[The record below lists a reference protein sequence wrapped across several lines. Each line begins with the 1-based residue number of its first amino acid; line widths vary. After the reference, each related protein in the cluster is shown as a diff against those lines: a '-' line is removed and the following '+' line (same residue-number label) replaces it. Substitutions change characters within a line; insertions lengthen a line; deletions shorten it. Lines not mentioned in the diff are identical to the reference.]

1 MIGRPEAKQE
11 AAMESTTKPLAYAPD
26 SRSTELAQPHR
37 ARNRPLRYWLA
48 LILRHGLLIGVSLL
62 FMVPFYWMVISSLKT
77 QTTVFTSPVQWW
89 PSSLQ
94 WHNYLEAATYPGFP
108 FLRFMWNSFYY
119 ASLVTL
125 GTVLSC
131 AAVGYGF
138 ARLRFPGRDALFAIT
153 VATLMIPSIVT
164 LIPTFVIFK
173 NLGWIGGYAPLIVP
187 SFFGSAFFI
196 FMMRQFFLGLPKE
209 LDDAA
214 RVDGAS
220 EFRIFWQIMLPLV
233 RPALLVMAVFTF
245 MWTWQEF
252 FGPLVYLQDSEKF
265 PLSLGL
271 FNFRF
276 RRNTEWHLMMA
287 GATLATLPLILMFF
301 VAQRY
306 FLEGIKLTGIKG

>member
-1 MIGRPEAKQE
+1 MQTIIE
-11 AAMESTTKPLAYAPD
+11 PLASSPAVRLTE
-26 SRSTELAQPHR
+26 SVQQRRSGR
-37 ARNRPLRYWLA
+37 RPARYWLGVA
-48 LILRHGLLIGVSLL
+48 TRHGLLIMVSI
-62 FMVPFYWMVISSLKT
+62 FFVTPFYWMVITSLKT
-77 QTTVFTSPVQWW
+77 ATTVFTTPVQWW
-89 PSSLQ
+89 PSSLH
-94 WHNYLEAATYPGFP
+94 WENYITAANYPSFP

-119 ASLVTL
+119 SGMVTL

-138 ARLRFPGRDALFAIT
+138 ARLRFPGRDALFVIT
-153 VATLMIPSIVT
+153 IATLMIPTIVT
-164 LIPTFVIFK
+164 FIPTFVIFK

-187 SFFGSAFFI
+187 SFFGSGFFI
-196 FMMRQFFLGLPKE
+196 FMMRQFFMGLPKE

-245 MWTWQEF
+245 LWTWHEF
-252 FGPLVYLQDSEKF
+252 FGPLVYLQDSAKY

-271 FNFRF
+271 FTFRA
-276 RRNTEWHLMMA
+276 RRTTDWHLMMA
-287 GATLATLPLILMFF
+287 GATMATAPLVIIFF

>member
-1 MIGRPEAKQE
+1 
-11 AAMESTTKPLAYAPD
+11 MESTTERLGSTPTA
-26 SRSTELAQPHR
+26 RSTELAEPHP
-37 ARNRPLRYWLA
+37 ARGRPARYWLA
-48 LILRHGLLIGVSLL
+48 AVLRHGLLIGVSLL
-62 FMVPFYWMVISSLKT
+62 FVVPFYWMLITSLKT
-77 QTTVFTSPVQWW
+77 QTTVFTTPIQWW
-89 PSSLQ
+89 PSSLH
-94 WHNYLEAATYPGFP
+94 WENYVTAANYPSFP

-119 ASLVTL
+119 ASMVTL

-138 ARLRFPGRDALFAIT
+138 ARLRFPGRDVLFVIT
-153 VATLMIPSIVT
+153 VGTLMIPSIVT
-164 LIPTFVIFK
+164 LIPTFVLFK

-187 SFFGSAFFI
+187 SFFGSGFFI
-196 FMMRQFFLGLPKE
+196 FMMRQFFLSLPKE

-233 RPALLVMAVFTF
+233 QPALLVMAVFTF
-245 MWTWQEF
+245 TWTWQEF
-252 FGPLVYLQDSEKF
+252 FGPLIYLQDSETF

-276 RRNTEWHLMMA
+276 RRNREWHLMMA
-287 GATLATLPLILMFF
+287 GATLATVPLIVIFF
-301 VAQRY
+301 FAQRY

>member
-1 MIGRPEAKQE
+1 METTTEPLSRVQSARPIERPQPQ
-11 AAMESTTKPLAYAPD
+11 TT
-26 SRSTELAQPHR
+26 RR
-37 ARNRPLRYWLA
+37 RPARYWIA
-48 LILRHGLLIGVSLL
+48 AGLRHGLLIAVALL
-62 FMVPFYWMVISSLKT
+62 FMVPFYWMLITSLKT
-77 QTTVFTSPVQWW
+77 QGEVFTTPVQWW
-89 PSSLQ
+89 PSTLH
-94 WHNYLEAATYPGFP
+94 WENYLTALYYPSFP

-119 ASLVTL
+119 AGMVTV

-131 AAVGYGF
+131 AAVSYGF
-138 ARLRFPGRDALFAIT
+138 ARLRFPGRDLLFVIT
-153 VATLMIPSIVT
+153 VATLMVPSIVT

-173 NLGWIGGYAPLIVP
+173 NLGLLGGYAPLIVP
-187 SFFGSAFFI
+187 SFFGNAFFI
-196 FMMRQFFLGLPKE
+196 FMMRQFFLGLPRE

-233 RPALLVMAVFTF
+233 RPALLVMALFTF

-252 FGPLVYLQDSEKF
+252 FGPLVYLQESEKF

-271 FNFRF
+271 FNFRG
-276 RRNTEWHLMMA
+276 RRLTEWHLMMA
-287 GATLATLPLILMFF
+287 GATLATLPLIVLFF

>member
-1 MIGRPEAKQE
+1 MQTTIEPLSRPQTAH
-11 AAMESTTKPLAYAPD
+11 P
-26 SRSTELAQPHR
+26 TELA
-37 ARNRPLRYWLA
+37 RPRPAGKKPASYWLS
-48 LILRHGLLIGVSLL
+48 IVIRHGLLIAVAFL
-62 FMVPFYWMVISSLKT
+62 FMVPFYWMLITALKT
-77 QTTVFTSPVQWW
+77 QTTVFSKPIQWW
-89 PSSLQ
+89 PSTLH
-94 WHNYLEAATYPGFP
+94 WENFVTAANYPSFP
-108 FLRFMWNSFYY
+108 FLLFMWNSFYY
-119 ASLVTL
+119 SAMVTL

-138 ARLRFPGRDALFAIT
+138 ARLRFPGRDILFLIT
-153 VATLMIPSIVT
+153 VGTLMIPSIVT

-173 NLGWIGGYAPLIVP
+173 TLGWIGGYAPLIVP

-196 FMMRQFFLGLPKE
+196 FMMRQFFLGLPKD

-214 RVDGAS
+214 RVDGAG

-252 FGPLVYLQDSEKF
+252 FGPLVYLQDSNKF

-271 FNFRF
+271 FTFRA
-276 RRNTEWHLMMA
+276 RRNTDWHLMMA
-287 GATLATLPLILMFF
+287 GATLATLPLVIIFF
-301 VAQRY
+301 IAQRY

>member
-1 MIGRPEAKQE
+1 MQTVTEPLANSPAARSVEVVQPRLGQGRP
-11 AAMESTTKPLAYAPD
+11 
-26 SRSTELAQPHR
+26 
-37 ARNRPLRYWLA
+37 ARHGLGVV
-48 LILRHGLLIGVSLL
+48 IRHGLLIAVSIL
-62 FMVPFYWMVISSLKT
+62 FVTPFYWMLITSLKNPA
-77 QTTVFTSPVQWW
+77 TVFTTPIQWW
-89 PSSLQ
+89 PSPIV
-94 WHNYLEAATYPGFP
+94 WENYVKAANYPSFP

-119 ASLVTL
+119 AGMVTL

-138 ARLRFPGRDALFAIT
+138 ARLRFPGRDVLFTIT
-153 VATLMIPSIVT
+153 VATLMIPGIIT
-164 LIPTFVIFK
+164 FIPTFVIFK

-245 MWTWQEF
+245 LWTWHEF
-252 FGPLVYLQDSEKF
+252 FGPLVYLQDSAKY

-271 FNFRF
+271 FTFRA
-276 RRNTEWHLMMA
+276 RRTTDWHLMMA
-287 GATLATLPLILMFF
+287 GATMATAPLVIIFF

>member
-1 MIGRPEAKQE
+1 MA
-11 AAMESTTKPLAYAPD
+11 
-26 SRSTELAQPHR
+26 RSTEEAKPHPIR
-37 ARNRPLRYWLA
+37 KRPARYWLA
-48 LILRHGLLIGVSLL
+48 VAARHGLLIGVSIL
-62 FMVPFYWMVISSLKT
+62 FMAPFYWMLITALKT
-77 QTTVFTSPVQWW
+77 QTTVFTTPIQWW
-89 PSSLQ
+89 PSSLH
-94 WHNYLEAATYPGFP
+94 WENFVTVANYPSFP
-108 FLRFMWNSFYY
+108 FLLFMWNSFYY
-119 ASLVTL
+119 SSLVTL

-138 ARLRFPGRDALFAIT
+138 ARLRFPGRDILFLIT
-153 VATLMIPSIVT
+153 IGTLMIPSIVT

-173 NLGWIGGYAPLIVP
+173 TLGWIGGYAPLIVP
-187 SFFGSAFFI
+187 SFFGSGFFI

-245 MWTWQEF
+245 LWTWQEF
-252 FGPLVYLQDSEKF
+252 FGPLVYLQDTNKF

-271 FNFRF
+271 FTFRG

-287 GATLATLPLILMFF
+287 GATLATLPLILIFF
-301 VAQRY
+301 IAQRY
-306 FLEGIKLTGIKG
+306 FLEGIKLTGIKV

>member
-1 MIGRPEAKQE
+1 MQTVTEPLANSPAARSAEVVQQRQGSGRP
-11 AAMESTTKPLAYAPD
+11 
-26 SRSTELAQPHR
+26 
-37 ARNRPLRYWLA
+37 ARHWLGVA
-48 LILRHGLLIGVSLL
+48 IRHALLIAVSIL
-62 FMVPFYWMVISSLKT
+62 FVTPFYWMLITSLKDPAA
-77 QTTVFTSPVQWW
+77 VFTTPIQWW
-89 PSSLQ
+89 PSPIV
-94 WHNYLEAATYPGFP
+94 WENYVKAANYPSFP

-119 ASLVTL
+119 AGMVTL

-138 ARLRFPGRDALFAIT
+138 ARLRFPGRDVLFTIT
-153 VATLMIPSIVT
+153 VATLMIPGIIT
-164 LIPTFVIFK
+164 FIPTFVIFK

-245 MWTWQEF
+245 LWTWHEF
-252 FGPLVYLQDSEKF
+252 FGPLVYLQDATKY

-271 FNFRF
+271 FTFRA
-276 RRNTEWHLMMA
+276 RRTTDWHLMMA
-287 GATLATLPLILMFF
+287 GATMATAPLVIIFF

>member
-1 MIGRPEAKQE
+1 MQPTTEPLGYPQ
-11 AAMESTTKPLAYAPD
+11 AAS
-26 SRSTELAQPHR
+26 STELAQPYPAGKR
-37 ARNRPLRYWLA
+37 PARHWLA
-48 LILRHGLLIGVSLL
+48 AASRHGLLIVVSII
-62 FMVPFYWMVISSLKT
+62 FVVPFYWMLITALKT
-77 QTTVFTSPVQWW
+77 QTTVFTTPIQWW
-89 PSSLQ
+89 PSTLH
-94 WHNYLEAATYPGFP
+94 WENFATAANYPSFP
-108 FLRFMWNSFYY
+108 FLRFLWNSLYY
-119 ASLVTL
+119 SSMVTL

-138 ARLRFPGRDALFAIT
+138 ARLRFPGRDVLFFIT
-153 VATLMIPSIVT
+153 IGTLMIPGIVT
-164 LIPTFVIFK
+164 FIPTFVIFK
-173 NLGWIGGYAPLIVP
+173 TLGWIGGYAPLIVP
-187 SFFGSAFFI
+187 SFFGSGFFI

-252 FGPLVYLQDSEKF
+252 FGPLVYLQDTNKF

-271 FNFRF
+271 YTFRA
-276 RRNTEWHLMMA
+276 RRTTDWNLMMA
-287 GATLATLPLILMFF
+287 GATLATLPLVIVFF
-301 VAQRY
+301 AAQRY